1 MKPTNKIKRHHYK
14 SDCQII
20 EQFYSYDDGTAVQ
33 VPVPERIKIEY
44 YIDKGKGSIVVE
56 RKGDYCHNCSVS
68 DDGMTLI
75 AAIPLAKHPIGCG
88 RLLCDKVEYID
99 DPLFPGGYKVKVT
112 PMLTSIEL
120 WSQASDND
128 KSSAYGELLL
138 AKIIRGK
145 DGVGVP
151 AGGSAGQV
159 LSKKGDA
166 DYDTEWVD
174 VPQGGGSSVDV
185 VDNLTTADPTKVL
198 SANMG
203 KVLNEK
209 FQYKN
214 YLAGKNL
221 DQKGNILDAD
231 GWNVTTPIAVVGGT
245 ALTFECGGTNTSA
258 LCEYD
263 ANGNFL
269 DYWSQNVH
277 PRTITTKAN
286 TAYVR
291 LTVPSNPEQ
300 DYYISQN
307 DVVLFNKLRKFDIV
321 EQVANLDESAI
332 EVTPLLSIEND
343 IYPAHMRLI
352 VEWSNEDAEVLQP
365 IAYDSS
371 TGLFEVE
378 TMPSWLAEDGAIVN
392 SCINYSSTV
401 LQTDVWNTCPKPQG
415 NEASGF
421 YIKRITETQVML
433 FTDSKAEVAA
443 TIPSTVKAE
452 HFYFNQ
458 AIAVGLSLPQLS
470 EGVKRYRIVLENVG
484 YVPSKYKRM
493 SVSGYYTYIGSNISP
508 NFYDLGL
515 GYVSQEVVLSNIDI
529 ILLVDHGEYTA
540 RYESIK
546 CEATLRTGDDK
557 AEAKVYRTL
566 FGEMQAIY
574 YANKPNITFGLSGAR
589 IKANST
595 IKLYEIVE

>member
-1 MKPTNKIKRHHYK
+1 MKKIRIGN
-14 SDCQII
+14 DI
-20 EQFYSYDDGTAVQ
+20 EITWSVFA
-33 VPVPERIKIEY
+33 
-44 YIDKGKGSIVVE
+44 DKE
-56 RKGDYCHNCSVS
+56 QATPY
-68 DDGMTLI
+68 TL
-75 AAIPLAKHPIGCG
+75 AG
-88 RLLCDKVEYID
+88 RLLTLKCSCDGRTATTLPDFSINGNAVIFTFYGKDQERTGVYTLTLVENEGLADMHTVDSCDAFQLVARSCDVDGDACGCGNIEIET
-99 DPLFPGGYKVKVT
+99 VE
-112 PMLTSIEL
+112 LTSTL
-120 WSQASDND
+120 SADVVANYP
-128 KSSAYGELLL
+128 SSGS
-138 AKIIRGK
+138 
-145 DGVGVP
+145 VP
-151 AGGSAGQV
+151 AGGRAGQV
-159 LSKKGDA
+159 LAKKSDE

-174 VPQGGGSSVDV
+174 IPQGGG
-185 VDNLTTADPTKVL
+185 
-198 SANMG
+198 
-203 KVLNEK
+203 
-209 FQYKN
+209 
-214 YLAGKNL
+214 
-221 DQKGNILDAD
+221 
-231 GWNVTTPIAVVGGT
+231 GGT
-245 ALTFECGGTNTSA
+245 TEGAVLYTPQTLT
-258 LCEYD
+258 D
-263 ANGNFL
+263 
-269 DYWSQNVH
+269 
-277 PRTITTKAN
+277 
-286 TAYVR
+286 
-291 LTVPSNPEQ
+291 EQ
-300 DYYISQN
+300 KS
-307 DVVLFNKLRKFDIV
+307 
-321 EQVANLDESAI
+321 QVAKNIGQPRE
-332 EVTPLLSIEND
+332 
-343 IYPAHMRLI
+343 RLI

-493 SVSGYYTYIGSNISP
+493 SVSGYYTYIGTNISP

-574 YANKPNITFGLSGAR
+574 YADKPNITFGLSGAR

>member
-1 MKPTNKIKRHHYK
+1 MKQIKKI
-14 SDCQII
+14 
-20 EQFYSYDDGTAVQ
+20 
-33 VPVPERIKIEY
+33 
-44 YIDKGKGSIVVE
+44 
-56 RKGDYCHNCSVS
+56 RKGNDIHIVWRVYQDKEMTIPYDLTGKHLSLKHSYNGRNVCQVADFSINGNAVIFTFYGKDQERTGVYTLTLVENEGLADMHTVDSCDAFQLVARSCDV
-68 DDGMTLI
+68 DGD
-75 AAIPLAKHPIGCG
+75 ACGCG
-88 RLLCDKVEYID
+88 NIEVES
-99 DPLFPGGYKVKVT
+99 VE
-112 PMLTSIEL
+112 LTSTLSADVVANYPSVGVEVD
-120 WSQASDND
+120 SEMSDTSENPVQNKVVKKYVDDVANVATTPIYEALATIADEVMTRD
-128 KSSAYGELLL
+128 KDAVEGNVAVFDGYGY
-138 AKIIRGK
+138 AVDSGK
-145 DGVGVP
+145 SVEDFKGADGEDGVGVP

-159 LSKKGDA
+159 LSKKSDA
-166 DYDTEWVD
+166 DYDTKWVD
-174 VPQGGGSSVDV
+174 IPQGGGGDATTEGAVLYTPQT
-185 VDNLTTADPTKVL
+185 LTD
-198 SANMG
+198 
-203 KVLNEK
+203 E
-209 FQYKN
+209 
-214 YLAGKNL
+214 
-221 DQKGNILDAD
+221 QK
-231 GWNVTTPIAVVGGT
+231 
-245 ALTFECGGTNTSA
+245 S
-258 LCEYD
+258 
-263 ANGNFL
+263 
-269 DYWSQNVH
+269 
-277 PRTITTKAN
+277 
-286 TAYVR
+286 
-291 LTVPSNPEQ
+291 
-300 DYYISQN
+300 
-307 DVVLFNKLRKFDIV
+307 
-321 EQVANLDESAI
+321 QVAKNIGQPRE
-332 EVTPLLSIEND
+332 
-343 IYPAHMRLI
+343 RLI

-365 IAYDSS
+365 TAYDTES
-371 TGLFEVE
+371 GLFEVE

-493 SVSGYYTYIGSNISP
+493 SVSGHYTYIGSNISP